1 MYIVVAILGI
11 CYLCGANCGNAL
23 AICSI
28 ILGVLITIKNISIM
42 MEE

>member
-1 MYIVVAILGI
+1 MYIAVIILGI

-28 ILGVLITIKNISIM
+28 ILGVFITIKNISIV
-42 MEE
+42 MEK

>member
-1 MYIVVAILGI
+1 MYIAVVILGI
-11 CYLCGANCGNAL
+11 CYLCGANCGSAL

-28 ILGVLITIKNISIM
+28 ILGVFITIKNVIIM

>member
-1 MYIVVAILGI
+1 MYIAVVILGI
-11 CYLCGANCGNAL
+11 CYLCGTNCGNAL

-28 ILGVLITIKNISIM
+28 ILGVLITIKNIIKV